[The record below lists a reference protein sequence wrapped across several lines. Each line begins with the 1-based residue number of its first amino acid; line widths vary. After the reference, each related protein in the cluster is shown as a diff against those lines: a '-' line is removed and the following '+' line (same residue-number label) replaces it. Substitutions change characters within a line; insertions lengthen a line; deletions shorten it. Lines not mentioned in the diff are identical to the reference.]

1 MNKKLNRRNFISAA
15 SIVGAGLT
23 LGVPTI
29 ACATSGASA
38 KPAILGGPKA
48 FSGKWSGWPIV
59 GQIEQ
64 DELLKVL
71 NSGNWCRLGAKTA
84 ARFEEEYRNLLGVNG
99 ALGVS
104 SGTAALYTILG
115 ALNIG
120 PGDEVIIPPYT
131 FIATYNVV
139 VLHYALPVF
148 VDSDLESFQI
158 DASKIEAAITNR
170 TRVIMPVHIGGTPVD
185 LDAVLSISGKHNIPV
200 IEDAC
205 QAHLAEWKGKCVG
218 NWGLA
223 GGFSFQGSKNLNSGE
238 GGAIISNDENFL
250 HDCYAFHHQGQGA
263 NSASLEPGSGTRGT
277 NLRLTEFQAGI
288 LLAQMTRLVEQ
299 AKTRS
304 ENADYLT
311 KMLKQIPG
319 IYPAKL
325 YNGVT
330 KSAYHLYM
338 FRYDKE
344 KFGGLELDKFID
356 ALSKEGISCGRGYGK
371 LNKDKYVT
379 DLAKNKHYLNIYG
392 EKYMN
397 EWLERIQCPE
407 NDKLTDQAVWFYQTM
422 LLGTKTDM
430 EQITEAITKIHKNA
444 DEIKKI

>member
-1 MNKKLNRRNFISAA
+1 MNKKLNRRNFITATTIA
-15 SIVGAGLT
+15 GAGLT
-23 LGVPTI
+23 LGFPTI
-29 ACATSGASA
+29 ACSSTATA
-38 KPAILGGPKA
+38 KPAILGGPKT
-48 FSGKWSGWPIV
+48 FNGKWSGWPII
-59 GQIEQ
+59 GQVEQ

-71 NSGNWCRLGAKTA
+71 NSGSWCRLGAKTA
-84 ARFEEEYRNLLGVNG
+84 PRFEEEFQKITGAKH

-104 SGTAALYTILG
+104 SGTNALYTMLG

-131 FIATYNVV
+131 FIATYNAV

-158 DASKIEAAITNR
+158 DASKIEAAITDR
-170 TRVIMPVHIGGTPVD
+170 TKVILPVHLGGTPVD
-185 LDAVLSISGKHNIPV
+185 LDAILKISEKHKIPV

-205 QAHLAEWKGKCVG
+205 QAHLAEWKGKSVG
-218 NWGLA
+218 TWGLA

-238 GGAIISNDENFL
+238 GGAILTNDDNFAK
-250 HDCYAFHHQGQGA
+250 DCYAFHHQGQGA
-263 NSASLEPGSGTRGT
+263 NSASLEPGTGTRGT
-277 NLRLTEFQAGI
+277 NVRITEFQAGI

-299 AKTRS
+299 SKTRS

-325 YNGVT
+325 YKGVT

-338 FRYDKE
+338 FRYDK
-344 KFGGLELDKFID
+344 DKFSGMPLNKFLD
-356 ALSKEGISCGRGYGK
+356 ALRKEGVPGSTGYGK
-371 LNKDKYVT
+371 MNKDTYVT

-392 EKYMN
+392 EKYMKD
-397 EWLERIQCPE
+397 WLERSQCPE

-422 LLGTKTDM
+422 LLGTKVDM
-430 EQITEAITKIHKNA
+430 EQIAEAISKIQKNA
-444 DEIKKI
+444 SDILKG